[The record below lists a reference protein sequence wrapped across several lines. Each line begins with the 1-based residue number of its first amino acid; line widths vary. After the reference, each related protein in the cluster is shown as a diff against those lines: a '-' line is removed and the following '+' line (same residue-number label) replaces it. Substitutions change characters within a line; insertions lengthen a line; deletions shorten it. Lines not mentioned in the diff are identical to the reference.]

1 MLRIPCINR
10 CAIVIH
16 SMLHTLCL
24 SAFVSSVRIGDN
36 VLCKSVLITQITH
49 TQNSAAAM
57 LHSIGRHGSL
67 ACPSARVK
75 RHAAALRLSMLHAC
89 TVITGKVATSCPDP
103 RTLYIHHESLQ
114 YILFMLLNPLHIL
127 YLSYKCV
134 NNNLE

>member
-49 TQNSAAAM
+49 TPK
-57 LHSIGRHGSL
+57 LGS
-67 ACPSARVK
+67 SD
-75 RHAAALRLSMLHAC
+75 AALYREARESRLPVRTRKTTRSCATSKHA
-89 TVITGKVATSCPDP
+89 TRMHSDHWQVATSCPDL
-103 RTLYIHHESLQ
+103 RSLYIHKTREPQ
-114 YILFMLLNPLHIL
+114 YILFSISLRSKWHLWVGLGCLN
-127 YLSYKCV
+127 
-134 NNNLE
+134 

>member
-89 TVITGKVATSCPDP
+89 TVITGKSP
-103 RTLYIHHESLQ
+103 RRARIRDLSTYTKREPQ
-114 YILFMLLNPLHIL
+114 YILFSISLRSKRHLWVGLGCLN
-127 YLSYKCV
+127 
-134 NNNLE
+134 

>member
-49 TQNSAAAM
+49 TQKLS
-57 LHSIGRHGSL
+57 SSD
-67 ACPSARVK
+67 
-75 RHAAALRLSMLHAC
+75 AALYREARESRLPVRTRKTTRSCATSKHA
-89 TVITGKVATSCPDP
+89 TRMHSDHWQVATSCPDP
-103 RTLYIHHESLQ
+103 RSLYIHKHESRNTS
-114 YILFMLLNPLHIL
+114 YSRFHDV
-127 YLSYKCV
+127 LSGIYG
-134 NNNLE
+134 LA